1 MADILKIA
9 DGVLKECTDKS
20 VTSVTIP
27 EGVTEIGGCAF
38 KGCESLASV
47 EIPSSVTAIGKQAFR
62 DCKSLSSV
70 VIPSS
75 VTVIGD
81 FAFNGCKSLS
91 SVLIPSSV
99 RKIGDRAFEGC
110 ESLSSVEFGGTAEEW
125 EDVEGNRELLAYI
138 PASSVKFSDD
148 EEFDEGCLHV
158 KNGVLEE
165 CTDKDVKSV
174 VIPESVTGIGEEA
187 FKDCT
192 SLSSVVI
199 PSSVTEIGWS
209 AFCGC
214 TSLSSVVIPE
224 SVTEIG
230 GDAFKGCT
238 SLLSVVIPPSV
249 TEIGGDAFKG
259 CNINELSHPCLT
271 IKGGLVVE
279 ESKLLYC
286 ASQSSSITIP
296 EGVTKIGR
304 GAFSGCKSLLS
315 VEIPSSVTE
324 IGSWAFDGCKSLTS
338 VEIPSSVT
346 AIGGFAF
353 RCCTSLLSVEIPSSV
368 TEIGEAAFKHC
379 EALSSVEFGGTKAQ
393 WDAVKGKDNLFNGDV
408 PATSVKCADGEWQK
422 PVLLVEA
429 GVAVRCLD
437 KSASSVEIPAGV
449 TEIGEWAFDGCTSL
463 ASVEIPEG
471 VTEIG
476 GSAFYGCESLSS
488 VEIPSSVAEIG
499 VWAFKGCT
507 SLMSVVIPES
517 VTKIDNGA
525 FEDCKSLAKV
535 TLGDDF
541 KKVPS
546 EWFDDLNEANPN
558 YEIVCTEGSST
569 YKAIKRSSNLKLHLK
584 SLNVTK
590 EDLELQK
597 AKNKKIAEVRKAG
610 VDAILPM
617 LLEGVADSSF
627 SLLSNTKSATVAIV
641 QIAENNAVFKLGAD
655 SSKWMDKA
663 KKAAEILSDS
673 AKSGREIY
681 DALLQTKL
689 PLAEI
694 PAKKAENLTLK
705 AGADKTVR
713 LFCKGE
719 VKVYGGAGQRHSIF
733 PKDVRSAELFGVTAI
748 GWGAFK
754 GCTALASVVIPE
766 SVTKIGKNAFEGCT
780 ALASV
785 VIPESVTEIDD
796 SAFEG
801 CKALASVVIPESVTA
816 IGWHAFE
823 GCKALAS
830 VVIPESVTEI
840 GKYAFEGC
848 ESLTAVEFGGTMAQ
862 WDAVKGK
869 DNLFNGNVPATGVK
883 CADGEWQEPVVLVE
897 DGVAV
902 ECLDKSA
909 ASVEIP
915 AGVTTIGWRA
925 FQDCKALASVVI
937 PESVTTIG
945 WYAFCHCESLASV
958 AFGGTVAQWKAMK
971 KGAKWH
977 VDVPATS
984 VKCSDGEAE
993 L

>member
-1 MADILKIA
+1 
-9 DGVLKECTDKS
+9 
-20 VTSVTIP
+20 
-27 EGVTEIGGCAF
+27 
-38 KGCESLASV
+38 
-47 EIPSSVTAIGKQAFR
+47 
-62 DCKSLSSV
+62 
-70 VIPSS
+70 
-75 VTVIGD
+75 
-81 FAFNGCKSLS
+81 
-91 SVLIPSSV
+91 
-99 RKIGDRAFEGC
+99 
-110 ESLSSVEFGGTAEEW
+110 
-125 EDVEGNRELLAYI
+125 
-138 PASSVKFSDD
+138 
-148 EEFDEGCLHV
+148 
-158 KNGVLEE
+158 
-165 CTDKDVKSV
+165 
-174 VIPESVTGIGEEA
+174 
-187 FKDCT
+187 
-192 SLSSVVI
+192 
-199 PSSVTEIGWS
+199 
-209 AFCGC
+209 
-214 TSLSSVVIPE
+214 
-224 SVTEIG
+224 
-230 GDAFKGCT
+230 
-238 SLLSVVIPPSV
+238 
-249 TEIGGDAFKG
+249 
-259 CNINELSHPCLT
+259 
-271 IKGGLVVE
+271 
-279 ESKLLYC
+279 
-286 ASQSSSITIP
+286 
-296 EGVTKIGR
+296 
-304 GAFSGCKSLLS
+304 
-315 VEIPSSVTE
+315 
-324 IGSWAFDGCKSLTS
+324 
-338 VEIPSSVT
+338 
-346 AIGGFAF
+346 
-353 RCCTSLLSVEIPSSV
+353 
-368 TEIGEAAFKHC
+368 
-379 EALSSVEFGGTKAQ
+379 VEFGGTKAQ
-393 WDAVKGKDNLFNGDV
+393 WDAVLGKVNLFNGDV

-437 KSASSVEIPAGV
+437 KSATSVEIPAGV
-449 TEIGEWAFDGCTSL
+449 TAIGEWAFDGCTALASVVIPESVTAIGGDAFYGCESL
-463 ASVEIPEG
+463 SSVEIPSS
-471 VTEIG
+471 VAEIG

-546 EWFDDLNEANPN
+546 EWFDDLNEINPN

-569 YKAIKRSSNLKLHLK
+569 YKAIKRSSKLKLHLK

-597 AKNKKIAEVRKAG
+597 AKNKKIAEVQKAG

-617 LLEGVADSSF
+617 VLEGVADSSF
-627 SLLSNTKSATVAIV
+627 EILSNTKSATVALV
-641 QIAENNAVFKLGAD
+641 QVGRNTGVFKLGAD
-655 SSKWMDKA
+655 SSKWTDKA

-694 PAKKAENLTLK
+694 PAKKAKNLTLK

-733 PKDVRSAELFGVTAI
+733 PKDVRSAELFGVTEI
-748 GWGAFK
+748 GA
-754 GCTALASVVIPE
+754 
-766 SVTKIGKNAFEGCT
+766 NAFLGCK

-801 CKALASVVIPESVTA
+801 CKALAAVVIPAGVTA
-816 IGWHAFE
+816 IGWSAFK
-823 GCKALAS
+823 GCWALAS
-830 VVIPESVTEI
+830 VVIPAGVTEI
-840 GKYAFEGC
+840 GESAFLEC
-848 ESLTAVEFGGTMAQ
+848 WALTSVEFGGTVAQ

-869 DNLFNGNVPATGVK
+869 DNLFNVYVHATSVK
-883 CADGEWQEPVVLVE
+883 CADGVWQKPVVLVE
-897 DGVAV
+897 GGVAV

-915 AGVTTIGWRA
+915 AGVTTIGSRA

-945 WYAFCHCESLASV
+945 WYAFCHCESLSSV
-958 AFGGTVAQWKAMK
+958 AFGGTMAQWKAMK
-971 KGAKWH
+971 KGAEWH